1 MLKGRS
7 ALVTGST
14 NGLGFAIA
22 EGLARAGCN
31 ILLTGLEPAAGC
43 CFSGQGCGASGVCA
57 EASAGTAKTA
67 KIARIREIT
76 AYKPVGRWLNNP

>member
-22 EGLARAGCN
+22 EGLARAGCD
-31 ILLTGLEPAAGC
+31 IMLTGLESAAEMDERCRSLAGAEGVTVAYHPADLA
-43 CFSGQGCGASGVCA
+43 
-57 EASAGTAKTA
+57 TH
-67 KIARIREIT
+67 
-76 AYKPVGRWLNNP
+76 